1 VSIVVVA
8 ILRGENATALESA
21 LTAAGL
27 ELGPLQVIRP
37 DESTQ
42 GLARTLS
49 GSSLLTGSGTVRVP
63 GINDQERRIELFRN
77 ESLPDRVGDLDIP
90 DSEIDNYLQALEA
103 GNSIVAYFAKAE
115 TAASIAEIFKAAGLA
130 RITRY

>member
-1 VSIVVVA
+1 MSIVVVA
-8 ILRGENATALESA
+8 ILRGENPAGLESA
-21 LTAAGL
+21 LTAAGV

-63 GINDQERRIELFRN
+63 GINDHERRIELFRN

-103 GNSIVAYFAKAE
+103 GNSVVAYFAKAE
-115 TAASIAEIFKAAGLA
+115 TAEKIAEIFKAAGLA
-130 RITRY
+130 RVTRY